1 VAVHRGAR
9 RVAQA
14 VLQIA
19 RERDDLDHP
28 DVPFDEKRRLVGRIA
43 GDRVRAQSLNVVY
56 YLVEKNRSNLLPA
69 LARDFDAM
77 VNTVR
82 HIRVADVTTS
92 EPLDQDLQ
100 GELQRSLERR
110 FGGTVTLR
118 THVDPAIIGGVI
130 VRVGDELMDGSVTG
144 KLTALRDQLM
154 RAIR

>member
-19 RERDDLDHP
+19 RERDD
-28 DVPFDEKRRLVGRIA
+28 
-43 GDRVRAQSLNVVY
+43 
-56 YLVEKNRSNLLPA
+56 LVEKNRSNLLPA